1 MKGAVVIMTT
11 EKLYDTIKS
20 WRDLVTAEGMIG
32 MSCEMDNVLKQLE
45 ADMLIEQSK
54 KSGTK
59 SIVTAAN
66 RIIKNAE
73 SLKRSPM
80 LEGMFT
86 NRTRDGSTLYCVC
99 DSFVAIRFNEKPLLP
114 EIDENWR
121 GQEMQLEHIV
131 KPMDDS
137 KEIVLPD
144 IGELKVYIKTHKI
157 KEKNN
162 PKKVADYLLDEELN
176 LWVNP
181 QYLLNAMECL
191 PDCEVYAVNSIS
203 PIYVTAENGDG
214 VVMPV
219 KHK

>member
-1 MKGAVVIMTT
+1 MII
-11 EKLYDTIKS
+11 ERLYDTIKG
-20 WRDLVTAEGMIG
+20 WRDSCDTAGLYLVAKD
-32 MSCEMDNVLKQLE
+32 MDVTLKQLE

-54 KSGTK
+54 KSGTR

-73 SLKRSPM
+73 LRNKPM

-86 NRTRDGSTLYCVC
+86 NQTRDGSTLYCVC
-99 DSFVAIRFNEKPLLP
+99 DSYVAIRFNEKPLLP
-114 EIDENWR
+114 EIDEKWH
-121 GQEMQLEHIV
+121 GQEMSLEQIV
-131 KPMDDS
+131 KPMDGS
-137 KEIVLPD
+137 KEITLPD

-162 PKKVADYLLDEELN
+162 PKKVADYLLNEELN

-191 PDCEVYAVNSIS
+191 PDCKAYAANRIS
-203 PIYVTAENGDG
+203 PIYFKAENGDG

-219 KHK
+219 NHK

>member
-1 MKGAVVIMTT
+1 MNT
-11 EKLYDTIKS
+11 EKLYDTIKA
-20 WRDLVTAEGMIG
+20 WRDSCDTAGLYLIAKD
-32 MSCEMDNVLKQLE
+32 MDTTLKQLE
-45 ADMLIEQSK
+45 TDMFIEQSK

-73 SLKRSPM
+73 SLKKPM
-80 LEGMFT
+80 LSGMFT
-86 NRTRDGSTLYCVC
+86 NQTRDGSTLYCVC
-99 DSFVAIRFNEKPLLP
+99 DSYVAIRFNEKPLLP
-114 EIDENWR
+114 EIDEKYH
-121 GQEMQLEHIV
+121 GQEMQLEYIV

-137 KEIVLPD
+137 KEIILPD
-144 IGELKVYIKTHKI
+144 ISELKVYIKTHKI

-181 QYLLNAMECL
+181 QYLLNVMECL
-191 PDCEVYAVNSIS
+191 PNCKAYAANRIS
-203 PIYVTAENGDG
+203 PIYLKAENGDG

-219 KHK
+219 NHK

>member
-1 MKGAVVIMTT
+1 MTT
-11 EKLYDTIKS
+11 ERLYDIIKA
-20 WRDLVTAEGMIG
+20 WRDSCDTAGLYLVVKD
-32 MSCEMDNVLKQLE
+32 MDTTLKQLE
-45 ADMLIEQSK
+45 TDMLIEQSK
-54 KSGTK
+54 KSGK

-73 SLKRSPM
+73 FRNHPM

-86 NRTRDGSTLYCVC
+86 NQTRDGSTIYCVC
-99 DSFVAIRFNEKPLLP
+99 DGFVAIRFNEKPLLP
-114 EIDENWR
+114 EIDEKYH

-131 KPMDDS
+131 KPMDGS
-137 KEIVLPD
+137 KEIALPD

-157 KEKNN
+157 KKKNN
-162 PKKVADYLLDEELN
+162 PKKVDDYLLNEELN

-191 PDCEVYAVNSIS
+191 PDCKAYAANKIG
-203 PIYVTAENGDG
+203 PIYLKAENSDG

-219 KHK
+219 NHK

>member
-1 MKGAVVIMTT
+1 MTT
-11 EKLYDTIKS
+11 ERLYDVIKA
-20 WRDLVTAEGMIG
+20 WRDSVTAEGMIATG
-32 MSCEMDNVLKQLE
+32 AEMNNVLKQLE

-73 SLKRSPM
+73 SLKKPM
-80 LEGMFT
+80 LDGMFE
-86 NRTRDGSTLYCVC
+86 NKDKSGEAKYCVC
-99 DSFVAIRFNEKPLLP
+99 DGFVAIRFNAKPLLP
-114 EIDENWR
+114 EIDKKYY

-131 KPMDDS
+131 KPMDGS
-137 KEIVLPD
+137 KEIKLPD
-144 IGELKVYIKTHKI
+144 VGELKVYIKTHKI

-162 PKKVADYLLDEELN
+162 LKKVADYLLDEELN

-191 PDCEVYAVNSIS
+191 PDYKAYAANRIS
-203 PIYVTAENGDG
+203 PIYFKAENGDG
-214 VVMPV
+214 VAMPV
-219 KHK
+219 NHK

>member
-1 MKGAVVIMTT
+1 MTT
-11 EKLYDTIKS
+11 EKLYDTIKA
-20 WRDLVTAEGMIG
+20 WRDSCDTAGLYLVAKDIDTT
-32 MSCEMDNVLKQLE
+32 LKQLE
-45 ADMLIEQSK
+45 SDMLLEQSK

-73 SLKRSPM
+73 SLNKPM

-86 NRTRDGSTLYCVC
+86 NQTRDGSTLYCVC
-99 DSFVAIRFNEKPLLP
+99 DGFMAIRFNEKPLLP
-114 EIDENWR
+114 AIDEKWH
-121 GQEMQLEHIV
+121 GQEMQLEQIV
-131 KPMDDS
+131 RPIYDS
-137 KEIVLPD
+137 KEIALPD
-144 IGELKVYIKTHKI
+144 IGELNVYIKTHKI

-162 PKKVADYLLDEELN
+162 PKKVADYLLNEELN

-191 PDCEVYAVNSIS
+191 PDCKAYAANRIS
-203 PIYVTAENGDG
+203 QIYFKAENGDG

-219 KHK
+219 NHK

>member
-1 MKGAVVIMTT
+1 MTT
-11 EKLYDTIKS
+11 EKLYDIIKS
-20 WRDLVTAEGMIG
+20 WSARIHDEGFLM
-32 MSCEMDNVLKQLE
+32 MENEMLDVLKSLE
-45 ADMLIEQSK
+45 SDMLIEQSK

-59 SIVTAAN
+59 SIVNAAN

-73 SLKRSPM
+73 SRNKPI

-86 NRTRDGSTLYCVC
+86 NQTRDGSTLYCVC
-99 DSFVAIRFNEKPLLP
+99 DGYVAIRFNEKPLLP
-114 EIDENWR
+114 EIDEKYH
-121 GQEMQLEHIV
+121 GQEMQLEQIV
-131 KPMDDS
+131 KPMDGS
-137 KEIVLPD
+137 KEIALPD

-162 PKKVADYLLDEELN
+162 DKKVADYLLDKELN

-191 PDCEVYAVNSIS
+191 PDCKAYAANRIS
-203 PIYVTAENGDG
+203 PIYFKSENGDG

-219 KHK
+219 NHK

>member
-1 MKGAVVIMTT
+1 MTT
-11 EKLYDTIKS
+11 EKLYDIIKT
-20 WRDLVTAEGMIG
+20 WRDSVTAEGMIATG
-32 MSCEMDNVLKQLE
+32 AEMDNVMKQLE

-73 SLKRSPM
+73 LLKRSSM
-80 LEGMFT
+80 LTGMFT
-86 NRTRDGSTLYCVC
+86 NQTRDGSTLYCVC

-114 EIDENWR
+114 EIDSKYH
-121 GQEMQLEHIV
+121 GQEMQLEQIV
-131 KPMDDS
+131 KPMDGS
-137 KEIVLPD
+137 KEIALPD

-162 PKKVADYLLDEELN
+162 PKTVSDYLLDEKLN

-191 PDCEVYAVNSIS
+191 PDCKAYAANRIS
-203 PIYVTAENGDG
+203 PIYFKAENGDG

-219 KHK
+219 NHK

>member
-11 EKLYDTIKS
+11 EKLYDIIKV
-20 WRDLVTAEGMIG
+20 WRDSVTAEGMIATG
-32 MSCEMDNVLKQLE
+32 AEMNNVLKQLE
-45 ADMLIEQSK
+45 SDILIEQSK

-73 SLKRSPM
+73 SRNNPM

-86 NRTRDGSTLYCVC
+86 NQTRDGSTLYCVC
-99 DSFVAIRFNEKPLLP
+99 DSYVAIRFNEKPLLS
-114 EIDENWR
+114 EIDEKYH
-121 GQEMQLEHIV
+121 GQEMQLEQIV
-131 KPMDDS
+131 KPMDGS
-137 KEIVLPD
+137 KEIALPD
-144 IGELKVYIKTHKI
+144 ISELKVYIKTHKI

-162 PKKVADYLLDEELN
+162 DKKVADYLLDEELN

-191 PDCEVYAVNSIS
+191 PDCKVYAANRIS
-203 PIYVTAENGDG
+203 PIYFKAENGDG

-219 KHK
+219 NHK

>member
-1 MKGAVVIMTT
+1 MTT
-11 EKLYDTIKS
+11 EKLYDTIKV
-20 WRDLVTAEGMIG
+20 WRDAITIEGITSMVY
-32 MSCEMDNVLKQLE
+32 EMDNVLKQLE

-73 SLKRSPM
+73 SLKKPV

-86 NRTRDGSTLYCVC
+86 NQTKDGSTLYCVC

-114 EIDENWR
+114 EIDEKWH

-131 KPMDDS
+131 KPMDGS
-137 KEIVLPD
+137 KEIALPD
-144 IGELKVYIKTHKI
+144 ISELKVYIKMHKI

-191 PDCEVYAVNSIS
+191 PDCKAYATNSIS
-203 PIYVTAENGDG
+203 QIYVTAENGDG
-214 VVMPV
+214 CVCPV

>member
-1 MKGAVVIMTT
+1 MTT
-11 EKLYDTIKS
+11 EKLYDIIKV
-20 WRDLVTAEGMIG
+20 WRDSCDTAGLYLVAKDMNTT
-32 MSCEMDNVLKQLE
+32 LKQLE

-54 KSGTK
+54 KSCTK

-73 SLKRSPM
+73 SRNKPV

-86 NRTRDGSTLYCVC
+86 NQTKDGSTLYCVC
-99 DSFVAIRFNEKPLLP
+99 DSFVAIRFNEKPLLL
-114 EIDENWR
+114 EIDEKWH
-121 GQEMQLEHIV
+121 GQEMQLEQIV
-131 KPMDDS
+131 RPIYDS
-137 KEIVLPD
+137 KEITLPD

-162 PKKVADYLLDEELN
+162 PKKVADYMLNDELN

-191 PDCEVYAVNSIS
+191 PDCKAYAANRIS
-203 PIYVTAENGDG
+203 PIYFRAENGDG
-214 VVMPV
+214 VVLPV
-219 KHK
+219 YHK

>member
-1 MKGAVVIMTT
+1 MTT
-11 EKLYDTIKS
+11 EKLYDTIKA
-20 WRDLVTAEGMIG
+20 WRDSCDTAGLYLVAKDIDTT
-32 MSCEMDNVLKQLE
+32 LKQLE
-45 ADMLIEQSK
+45 SDMLLEQSK
-54 KSGTK
+54 RSGTK

-73 SLKRSPM
+73 ALKKPV

-86 NRTRDGSTLYCVC
+86 NQTRDGSTLYCVC
-99 DSFVAIRFNEKPLLP
+99 DGFVVIRFNEKLLLP
-114 EIDENWR
+114 EIDEKWH
-121 GQEMQLEHIV
+121 GQEMQLEQIV
-131 KPMDDS
+131 RPIYDS
-137 KEIVLPD
+137 EEITLPD

-162 PKKVADYLLDEELN
+162 PKKVADYLLDDELN

-191 PDCEVYAVNSIS
+191 PGCKAYAANKIS
-203 PIYVTAENGDG
+203 PIYFKAENGDG

-219 KHK
+219 RHK

>member
-1 MKGAVVIMTT
+1 MTT

-20 WRDLVTAEGMIG
+20 WRDSCDTAGLYLVANDMNIT
-32 MSCEMDNVLKQLE
+32 LKQLE

-73 SLKRSPM
+73 SLKKPL

-86 NRTRDGSTLYCVC
+86 NQTRDGSTLYCVC
-99 DSFVAIRFNEKPLLP
+99 DSYVAIRFNENPLLP
-114 EIDENWR
+114 EIDEKYH
-121 GQEMQLEHIV
+121 GQEMQLEQIV
-131 KPMDDS
+131 KPMDSS
-137 KEIVLPD
+137 KEIDLPD

-162 PKKVADYLLDEELN
+162 PKKVEDYLLDEELN

-191 PDCEVYAVNSIS
+191 PDCKAYAANRIS
-203 PIYVTAENGDG
+203 PIYFKAENGDG

-219 KHK
+219 NHK

>member
-1 MKGAVVIMTT
+1 MTT
-11 EKLYDTIKS
+11 ERLYDTIKA
-20 WRDLVTAEGMIG
+20 WRDSCNTAGLYLVAKD
-32 MSCEMDNVLKQLE
+32 MDVTLKQLE

-73 SLKRSPM
+73 LRNKPM
-80 LEGMFT
+80 LEGVFT
-86 NRTRDGSTLYCVC
+86 NQTRDGSTLYCVC
-99 DSFVAIRFNEKPLLP
+99 DSYMAIRFNEKQPLP
-114 EIDENWR
+114 EIDEKWH
-121 GQEMQLEHIV
+121 GQEMQLEYIV
-131 KPMDDS
+131 KPMDGS
-137 KEIVLPD
+137 KEIDLPD
-144 IGELKVYIKTHKI
+144 ISELKVYIKTYKI

-176 LWVNP
+176 LWVDP

-191 PDCEVYAVNSIS
+191 PDCKAYAANRIS
-203 PIYVTAENGDG
+203 PIYFKGENGDG

-219 KHK
+219 NHK

>member
-1 MKGAVVIMTT
+1 MTI
-11 EKLYDTIKS
+11 EKLYDIIKG
-20 WRDLVTAEGMIG
+20 WRDSCDTAGLYLVANDMNIT
-32 MSCEMDNVLKQLE
+32 LKQLE

-73 SLKRSPM
+73 SLKKPM

-86 NRTRDGSTLYCVC
+86 NQTRDGSTLYCVC

-114 EIDENWR
+114 EIDSKYH
-121 GQEMQLEHIV
+121 GQEMQLEQIV
-131 KPMDDS
+131 KLMDGS
-137 KEIVLPD
+137 KEITLPD
-144 IGELKVYIKTHKI
+144 ISELKVYIKTHKI

-191 PDCEVYAVNSIS
+191 PDCKAYAANRIS
-203 PIYVTAENGDG
+203 QIYFKAENGDG

-219 KHK
+219 NHK

>member
-11 EKLYDTIKS
+11 EKLYDTIKA
-20 WRDLVTAEGMIG
+20 WRDAITIEGMTS
-32 MSCEMDNVLKQLE
+32 MAYEMDDVLKQLE
-45 ADMLIEQSK
+45 ADMLMEHSK
-54 KSGTK
+54 KLGTK

-66 RIIKNAE
+66 RIIKNAK
-73 SLKRSPM
+73 STGRDM
-80 LEGMFT
+80 LMGMFT
-86 NRTRDGSTLYCVC
+86 NQTKDGSTLYCVC

-114 EIDENWR
+114 EIDSKYH

-131 KPMDDS
+131 KRPDFS
-137 KEIVLPD
+137 KEIKLPD
-144 IGELKVYIKTHKI
+144 ISELKVYIKTHKI

-181 QYLLNAMECL
+181 QYLLNVMECL
-191 PDCEVYAVNSIS
+191 PDCKAYAANSIN
-203 PIYVTAENGDG
+203 PIYVEAENGDG
-214 VVMPV
+214 CVCPV

>member
-1 MKGAVVIMTT
+1 MTT
-11 EKLYDTIKS
+11 ERLYGIIKS
-20 WRDLVTAEGMIG
+20 WSVRIHDEGFLM
-32 MSCEMDNVLKQLE
+32 MENEMLDVLKSLE
-45 ADMLIEQSK
+45 TDMLIEQSK

-73 SLKRSPM
+73 STGKDM
-80 LEGMFT
+80 LMGMFT
-86 NRTRDGSTLYCVC
+86 NQTRDGSTLYCVC
-99 DSFVAIRFNEKPLLP
+99 DSYVAIRFNEKPLLP
-114 EIDENWR
+114 EIDEKYH
-121 GQEMQLEHIV
+121 GQEMQLEQIV
-131 KPMDDS
+131 KPMDGS
-137 KEIVLPD
+137 KEITLPD
-144 IGELKVYIKTHKI
+144 ISELKVYIKTHKI

-191 PDCEVYAVNSIS
+191 PDCKAYAANRIS
-203 PIYVTAENGDG
+203 AIYFKAENGDG

-219 KHK
+219 NHK

>member
-1 MKGAVVIMTT
+1 MTT

-20 WRDLVTAEGMIG
+20 WRDSCDTAGLYLVANDMNIT
-32 MSCEMDNVLKQLE
+32 LKQLE

-73 SLKRSPM
+73 SLNKPL

-86 NRTRDGSTLYCVC
+86 NQTRDGSTLYCVC
-99 DSFVAIRFNEKPLLP
+99 DSYVAIRFNENPLLP
-114 EIDENWR
+114 EIDEKYH
-121 GQEMQLEHIV
+121 GQEMQFEQIV
-131 KPMDDS
+131 KPMDGS
-137 KEIVLPD
+137 KEISLPD

-162 PKKVADYLLDEELN
+162 PKKVADYLLDDELN
-176 LWVNP
+176 LWANP

-191 PDCEVYAVNSIS
+191 PDCKAYAANRIS
-203 PIYVTAENGDG
+203 PIYFKAENGDG

-219 KHK
+219 NHK

>member
-1 MKGAVVIMTT
+1 MTT

-20 WRDLVTAEGMIG
+20 WRDSCDTAGLYLVANDMNIT
-32 MSCEMDNVLKQLE
+32 LKQLE

-73 SLKRSPM
+73 SRKKPM

-86 NRTRDGSTLYCVC
+86 NQTRDGSTLYCVC

-114 EIDENWR
+114 EIDEKYH
-121 GQEMQLEHIV
+121 GQEMQLEQIV
-131 KPMDDS
+131 KPMDGS
-137 KEIVLPD
+137 KEIALPD
-144 IGELKVYIKTHKI
+144 ISELKVYIKTHKI

-162 PKKVADYLLDEELN
+162 PKKVADYLLNEELN

-191 PDCEVYAVNSIS
+191 PDCKAYAEDRIS
-203 PIYVTAENGDG
+203 PIYFKAENGDG

-219 KHK
+219 NHK